1 VTRLYCACCGRP
13 FERKTRRGP
22 APLYCSDDC
31 RRQIAVRRRMWSR
44 AWSRVEE
51 RPVEGN
57 AQKRPGNGDQ
67 SGDRPD
73 LAA

>member
-1 VTRLYCACCGRP
+1 MTRLYCACCGRP

-44 AWSRVEE
+44 AWGRVEGG
-51 RPVEGN
+51 RPE
-57 AQKRPGNGDQ
+57 RPGNGDQ
-67 SGDRPD
+67 RGDRPD